1 MSLSYKVDSTTVY
14 THIVTV
20 KVLTLHHNA
29 DVPETTLTPTPLWW
43 MLARPP
49 LQICPGMSLHRE
61 LFGKPDVIKVGVY
74 LGCDAEHAYF
84 HLSGSAFLQVPRQWA
99 CPPQTFL
106 DKLLSSFILRSCD
119 GYDDLRLAL
128 VGISKRARVA
138 ARTSDFYDKLV
149 VFTDVVP
156 QLCIQFLLGG
166 EGHCKHGSINFN
178 LAVVYVIEAIICN
191 GITSP
196 P

>member
-20 KVLTLHHNA
+20 EVLTLHRNA

-43 MLARPP
+43 TLARPP

-74 LGCDAEHAYF
+74 LGCDVEHAYF

-106 DKLLSSFILRSCD
+106 DKLLSSFILRSRD
-119 GYDDLRLAL
+119 GYDNLHLTLTASHWCRWHPYSTPRRALSILRGLARFPEM
-128 VGISKRARVA
+128 VQIQRISVKSTNCCEQISGANH
-138 ARTSDFYDKLV
+138 SISGSGE
-149 VFTDVVP
+149 
-156 QLCIQFLLGG
+156 QLRMLG
-166 EGHCKHGSINFN
+166 CS
-178 LAVVYVIEAIICN
+178 
-191 GITSP
+191 
-196 P
+196 